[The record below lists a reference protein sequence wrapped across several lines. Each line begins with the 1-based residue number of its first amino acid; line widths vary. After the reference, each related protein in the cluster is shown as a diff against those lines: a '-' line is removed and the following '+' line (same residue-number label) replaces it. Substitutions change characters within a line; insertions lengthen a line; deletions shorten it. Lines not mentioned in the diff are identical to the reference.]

1 MTQAEIERNYYR
13 TLYETLALSASIFST
28 ITTDIKL
35 CTAVLEDTNS
45 PVSCSLKERGLELQ
59 EKAQT
64 LMLDIMEFK
73 IKNSKIEL
81 CSRNNIGIKF
91 SKQLDDIIDET
102 EQYDSSC
109 NELKKMISNQKEET
123 L

>member
-73 IKNSKIEL
+73 IK
-81 CSRNNIGIKF
+81 
-91 SKQLDDIIDET
+91 
-102 EQYDSSC
+102 
-109 NELKKMISNQKEET
+109 
-123 L
+123 